1 MRAHA
6 WIRGRA
12 GESDAAGPSLPPAL
26 PGREAPLA
34 LPVPGEAP
42 ALHMPPALRTWSQ
55 RLEVPT
61 GNLSSALRSRR
72 ICSGRGGKQGERW
85 RRGEIWGQE
94 KAEGGGRR
102 REACI
107 PGDHAEV
114 AAAAARPGFGAATL
128 GRCHTAAVRTSSAS
142 HSLRRA
148 ARCSASALRAAAAA
162 ASSCFAAAS
171 LSRCPS
177 ACCSCRGARREGSTQ
192 RAARSHA
199 AQRPSS
205 DTATALIKRQ
215 APPAASA

>member
-26 PGREAPLA
+26 PGREAPPA

-42 ALHMPPALRTWSQ
+42 ALHMSPRCAPGPSAWRCPRGTCPA
-55 RLEVPT
+55 PCAA
-61 GNLSSALRSRR
+61 GGSAQVGEESR
-72 ICSGRGGKQGERW
+72 EMW

-94 KAEGGGRR
+94 KAEGGERR
-102 REACI
+102 REARI
-107 PGDHAEV
+107 PGNHAEV
-114 AAAAARPGFGAATL
+114 AAAARPVFGAATL

-177 ACCSCRGARREGSTQ
+177 ACCSCRGERREGSTQ